1 MNISKNKKWF
11 FSLSILILTV
21 GIVFMGMG
29 GLKPGIDFTGG
40 SSLTIK
46 LPDYNSSENIRNA
59 LIGTEFESSI
69 VQNFGDSTFFIRTFD
84 INDQQK
90 DTLIN
95 LIDPLT
101 ATEDDIQILSF
112 DLISPLIAQET
123 VVNAFWAVFA
133 ATLGIFIYIWWA
145 FRNVPNPIRFSV
157 ASIIALLHDTLLVLG
172 VFAIL
177 GIFLDYEIN
186 TMFIIAFLTVLGYS
200 VNDSIVVLDRLRSNI
215 IEYSGIRL
223 SDVVNLSI
231 SQTFGRS
238 LNTSITLLVTLLA
251 MYLFGGETLK
261 PFILVLI
268 VGLISGTYS
277 SIAIATQILVYWDER
292 RKTAA

>member
-1 MNISKNKKWF
+1 MNLSGNKIWF
-11 FSLSILILTV
+11 FSFSSVIILI
-21 GIVFMGMG
+21 GMVFIFMG

-46 LPDYNSSENIRNA
+46 LSSYGSSENIREA
-59 LIGTEFESSI
+59 LVGTEFESSV

-90 DTLIN
+90 EKLVNILDS
-95 LIDPLT
+95 LT
-101 ATEDDIQILSF
+101 PEKDDLQILSF
-112 DLISPLIAQET
+112 DLISPLIARET

-133 ATLGIFIYIWWA
+133 ATIGIFIYIWWA

-157 ASIIALLHDTLLVLG
+157 ASIIALLHDTLIVLG

-177 GIFLDYEIN
+177 GISLDFEVN

-215 IEYSGIRL
+215 IDYSGIRL

-238 LNTSITLLVTLLA
+238 LNTSITLLVTLIA
-251 MYLFGGETLK
+251 MYLFGGDTLK

-292 RKTAA
+292 KKKTV

>member
-1 MNISKNKKWF
+1 MNLSGNKIWF
-11 FSLSILILTV
+11 FSFSSIIILI
-21 GIVFMGMG
+21 GIIFIFMG

-46 LPDYNSSENIRNA
+46 LSSYDSSENIREA
-59 LIGTEFESSI
+59 LVGTEFESSI

-90 DTLIN
+90 EKLLKILDS
-95 LIDPLT
+95 LT
-101 ATEDDIQILSF
+101 AEEDDVQVLSF
-112 DLISPLIAQET
+112 DLISPLIARET

-133 ATLGIFIYIWWA
+133 ATIGIFIYIWWA

-157 ASIIALLHDTLLVLG
+157 ASIIALLHDTLVVLG

-177 GIFLDYEIN
+177 GITLDLEVN

-215 IEYSGIRL
+215 IDYSGIRL

-238 LNTSITLLVTLLA
+238 LNTSITLLVTLIA
-251 MYLFGGETLK
+251 MYLFGGDTLK

-292 RKTAA
+292 KKKTV

>member
-1 MNISKNKKWF
+1 MNLSGNKIWF
-11 FSLSILILTV
+11 FSFSSVIILIGV
-21 GIVFMGMG
+21 VFIFMG

-46 LPDYNSSENIRNA
+46 LSSYDSSENIREA
-59 LIGTEFESSI
+59 LVGTEFESSV

-84 INDQQK
+84 INDQEKEKLVTILDSLTPEK
-90 DTLIN
+90 DDL
-95 LIDPLT
+95 
-101 ATEDDIQILSF
+101 QILSF
-112 DLISPLIAQET
+112 DLISPLIARET

-133 ATLGIFIYIWWA
+133 STIGIFIYIWWA

-157 ASIIALLHDTLLVLG
+157 ASIIALLHDTLIVLG

-177 GIFLDYEIN
+177 GISLDFEVN

-215 IEYSGIRL
+215 IDYSGIRL

-238 LNTSITLLVTLLA
+238 LNTSITLLVTLIA
-251 MYLFGGETLK
+251 MYLFGGDTLK

-277 SIAIATQILVYWDER
+277 SIAIATQILVHWDER
-292 RKTAA
+292 KKKTV

>member
-1 MNISKNKKWF
+1 MNLSGNKIWF
-11 FSLSILILTV
+11 FSFSSVIILIGV
-21 GIVFMGMG
+21 VFIFMG

-46 LPDYNSSENIRNA
+46 LSSYDSSENIREA
-59 LIGTEFESSI
+59 LVGTEFESSV

-84 INDQQK
+84 INDQEKEKLVTILDSLTPEK
-90 DTLIN
+90 DDL
-95 LIDPLT
+95 
-101 ATEDDIQILSF
+101 QILSF
-112 DLISPLIAQET
+112 DLISPLIARET
-123 VVNAFWAVFA
+123 VVNAFSAVFG
-133 ATLGIFIYIWWA
+133 ATIGIFIYIWWA

-157 ASIIALLHDTLLVLG
+157 ASIIALLHDTLIVLG

-177 GIFLDYEIN
+177 GISLDFEVN

-215 IEYSGIRL
+215 IDYSGIRL

-238 LNTSITLLVTLLA
+238 LNTSITLLVTLIA
-251 MYLFGGETLK
+251 MYLFGGDTLK

-277 SIAIATQILVYWDER
+277 SIAIATQILVHWDER
-292 RKTAA
+292 KKKTV

>member
-1 MNISKNKKWF
+1 
-11 FSLSILILTV
+11 
-21 GIVFMGMG
+21 MG

-46 LPDYNSSENIRNA
+46 LSSYDSSENIREA
-59 LIGTEFESSI
+59 LMGTEFESSV

-84 INDQQK
+84 INDQEKEKLVNILDSLTPEK
-90 DTLIN
+90 DDL
-95 LIDPLT
+95 
-101 ATEDDIQILSF
+101 QILSF
-112 DLISPLIAQET
+112 DLISPLIARET

-133 ATLGIFIYIWWA
+133 ATIGIFIYIWWA
-145 FRNVPNPIRFSV
+145 FRSVPNPVRFSV
-157 ASIIALLHDTLLVLG
+157 ASIIALLHDTLIVLG

-177 GIFLDYEIN
+177 GISLDFEVN

-215 IEYSGIRL
+215 IDYSGIRL

-238 LNTSITLLVTLLA
+238 LNTSITLLVTLIA
-251 MYLFGGETLK
+251 MYLFGGDTLK

-292 RKTAA
+292 KKKTV

>member
-1 MNISKNKKWF
+1 MNLSGNKIWF
-11 FSLSILILTV
+11 FSFSSVIILI
-21 GIVFMGMG
+21 GMVFIFMG

-46 LPDYNSSENIRNA
+46 LPSYGSSENIREA
-59 LIGTEFESSI
+59 LVGTEFESSV

-90 DTLIN
+90 EKLVNILDS
-95 LIDPLT
+95 LT
-101 ATEDDIQILSF
+101 PEKDDLQILSF
-112 DLISPLIAQET
+112 DLISPLIARET

-133 ATLGIFIYIWWA
+133 ATIGIFIYIWWA

-157 ASIIALLHDTLLVLG
+157 ASIIALIHDTLIVLG

-177 GIFLDYEIN
+177 GISLDFEVN

-215 IEYSGIRL
+215 IDYSGIRL

-238 LNTSITLLVTLLA
+238 LNTSITLLVTLIA
-251 MYLFGGETLK
+251 MYLFGGDTLK

-292 RKTAA
+292 KKKTV